1 MVGGEKYFPGV
12 PEDAPQETPVLE
24 ETKRWLDIY
33 FAGREPDFLPPLHL
47 AGSPFRQEVW
57 ALLRQI
63 PYGET
68 TTYRALAEA
77 VARKRGLRRMSAQAV
92 GGAGGTQPHLHHRP
106 LSSVVGSDG
115 SLTGYAGGLER
126 KVQLLRLEGVDMSR
140 LYVPKKG
147 TACKEERYGDQE
159 AGSRQWRGYGFTAWY
174 QTGGCWD
181 IVPVEEGFRIEYHSF
196 GKVEERSFK
205 DTLFGEWLEAPVV
218 YGAFQDGELL
228 GIAEGSPESWN
239 HRWRISNLCIFQ
251 EKHRRCGVATALME
265 KMLEEVAPMRMAV
278 LETQTCNE
286 RAIAFYRKCGFQVIG
301 FDLYAYSNHDPEAHE
316 VRLEMG
322 KKLT

>member
-1 MVGGEKYFPGV
+1 MEIKKL
-12 PEDAPQETPVLE
+12 DPV
-24 ETKRWLDIY
+24 
-33 FAGREPDFLPPLHL
+33 
-47 AGSPFRQEVW
+47 
-57 ALLRQI
+57 
-63 PYGET
+63 
-68 TTYRALAEA
+68 
-77 VARKRGLRRMSAQAV
+77 
-92 GGAGGTQPHLHHRP
+92 
-106 LSSVVGSDG
+106 
-115 SLTGYAGGLER
+115 
-126 KVQLLRLEGVDMSR
+126 
-140 LYVPKKG
+140 
-147 TACKEERYGDQE
+147 
-159 AGSRQWRGYGFTAWY
+159 QWRGYGFTARY

-181 IVPVEEGFRIEYHSF
+181 IVPVEDGFRMEHHSF

-251 EKHRRCGVATALME
+251 EKHRRCGVGTALME
-265 KMLEEVAPMRMAV
+265 KMLEEAAPMRMAV

-286 RAIAFYRKCGFQVIG
+286 RAIAFYRKCGFEIIG

>member
-1 MVGGEKYFPGV
+1 MVQVRTLENR
-12 PEDAPQETPVLE
+12 ETPEALALVWDVFLQFE
-24 ETKRWLDIY
+24 
-33 FAGREPDFLPPLHL
+33 APDYSQEGID
-47 AGSPFRQEVW
+47 AFRQSIYDPE
-57 ALLRQI
+57 
-63 PYGET
+63 YE
-68 TTYRALAEA
+68 
-77 VARKRGLRRMSAQAV
+77 KK
-92 GGAGGTQPHLHHRP
+92 
-106 LSSVVGSDG
+106 
-115 SLTGYAGGLER
+115 LTL
-126 KVQLLRLEGVDMSR
+126 
-140 LYVPKKG
+140 
-147 TACKEERYGDQE
+147 
-159 AGSRQWRGYGFTAWY
+159 
-174 QTGGCWD
+174 
-181 IVPVEEGFRIEYHSF
+181 
-196 GKVEERSFK
+196 
-205 DTLFGEWLEAPVV
+205 

-265 KMLEEVAPMRMAV
+265 KMLEEAAPMRMAV

>member
-1 MVGGEKYFPGV
+1 M
-12 PEDAPQETPVLE
+12 
-24 ETKRWLDIY
+24 
-33 FAGREPDFLPPLHL
+33 
-47 AGSPFRQEVW
+47 
-57 ALLRQI
+57 
-63 PYGET
+63 
-68 TTYRALAEA
+68 
-77 VARKRGLRRMSAQAV
+77 
-92 GGAGGTQPHLHHRP
+92 
-106 LSSVVGSDG
+106 
-115 SLTGYAGGLER
+115 
-126 KVQLLRLEGVDMSR
+126 
-140 LYVPKKG
+140 
-147 TACKEERYGDQE
+147 
-159 AGSRQWRGYGFTAWY
+159 
-174 QTGGCWD
+174 
-181 IVPVEEGFRIEYHSF
+181 EEGFRIEYHSF
-196 GKVEERSFK
+196 GKVEERSFN

-265 KMLEEVAPMRMAV
+265 KMLEEAAPMRMAV

-301 FDLYAYSNHDPEAHE
+301 FDLYAYTNHDPEAHE

>member
-1 MVGGEKYFPGV
+1 MEIKKL
-12 PEDAPQETPVLE
+12 DPV
-24 ETKRWLDIY
+24 
-33 FAGREPDFLPPLHL
+33 
-47 AGSPFRQEVW
+47 
-57 ALLRQI
+57 
-63 PYGET
+63 
-68 TTYRALAEA
+68 
-77 VARKRGLRRMSAQAV
+77 
-92 GGAGGTQPHLHHRP
+92 
-106 LSSVVGSDG
+106 
-115 SLTGYAGGLER
+115 
-126 KVQLLRLEGVDMSR
+126 
-140 LYVPKKG
+140 
-147 TACKEERYGDQE
+147 
-159 AGSRQWRGYGFTAWY
+159 QWRGYGFTARY

-181 IVPVEEGFRIEYHSF
+181 IVPVEEGFRMEHHSF
-196 GKVEERSFK
+196 GKVEERSFN

-265 KMLEEVAPMRMAV
+265 KMLEEAVPMRMAV

-322 KKLT
+322 KKPHEKEMPYATGIRHLFFMYGGSKGGKDAAAGLFHPKGQHGGEDQQQRRDDGEIEQRVQAADACQQIEGAGDHGHGPTAEEGEGHAGTLLDGDHLVGPAEVGHFQAQEQAQQSHQQGIGQGGDGDERRAPEGNRGTPPAGTQGTAA

>member
-1 MVGGEKYFPGV
+1 MEIKKL
-12 PEDAPQETPVLE
+12 DPV
-24 ETKRWLDIY
+24 
-33 FAGREPDFLPPLHL
+33 
-47 AGSPFRQEVW
+47 
-57 ALLRQI
+57 
-63 PYGET
+63 
-68 TTYRALAEA
+68 
-77 VARKRGLRRMSAQAV
+77 
-92 GGAGGTQPHLHHRP
+92 
-106 LSSVVGSDG
+106 
-115 SLTGYAGGLER
+115 
-126 KVQLLRLEGVDMSR
+126 
-140 LYVPKKG
+140 
-147 TACKEERYGDQE
+147 
-159 AGSRQWRGYGFTAWY
+159 QWRGYGFTARY

-265 KMLEEVAPMRMAV
+265 KMLEEAAPMRMAV

-286 RAIAFYRKCGFQVIG
+286 RAIAFYRKCGFEIIG

-322 KKLT
+322 KKLTWKKRCRMPVAYGVSSSCMGDTGRQRCGCRSFHPKGQHGGENQHQRRDDWRDRAAGQAADAGQQVEGAGMAATIQPLKRERATQALCLMGTTSLVQLRLGIFKPRNRPSRAISRA

>member
-1 MVGGEKYFPGV
+1 MSP
-12 PEDAPQETPVLE
+12 
-24 ETKRWLDIY
+24 RR
-33 FAGREPDFLPPLHL
+33 GRP
-47 AGSPFRQEVW
+47 
-57 ALLRQI
+57 
-63 PYGET
+63 
-68 TTYRALAEA
+68 
-77 VARKRGLRRMSAQAV
+77 
-92 GGAGGTQPHLHHRP
+92 
-106 LSSVVGSDG
+106 
-115 SLTGYAGGLER
+115 
-126 KVQLLRLEGVDMSR
+126 
-140 LYVPKKG
+140 
-147 TACKEERYGDQE
+147 CKEERYGDQE
-159 AGSRQWRGYGFTAWY
+159 AGSRPVAGVWLHGTVSDRRLLGYRP
-174 QTGGCWD
+174 GGGGLSD
-181 IVPVEEGFRIEYHSF
+181 EYHSF
-196 GKVEERSFK
+196 GKVEGRSFK

-265 KMLEEVAPMRMAV
+265 KMLEEAAPMRMAV

-286 RAIAFYRKCGFQVIG
+286 RAIAFYRKCGFEIIG

>member
-1 MVGGEKYFPGV
+1 MEIKKL
-12 PEDAPQETPVLE
+12 DPV
-24 ETKRWLDIY
+24 
-33 FAGREPDFLPPLHL
+33 
-47 AGSPFRQEVW
+47 
-57 ALLRQI
+57 
-63 PYGET
+63 
-68 TTYRALAEA
+68 
-77 VARKRGLRRMSAQAV
+77 
-92 GGAGGTQPHLHHRP
+92 
-106 LSSVVGSDG
+106 
-115 SLTGYAGGLER
+115 
-126 KVQLLRLEGVDMSR
+126 
-140 LYVPKKG
+140 
-147 TACKEERYGDQE
+147 
-159 AGSRQWRGYGFTAWY
+159 QWRGYGFTARY

-181 IVPVEEGFRIEYHSF
+181 IVPVEG
-196 GKVEERSFK
+196 
-205 DTLFGEWLEAPVV
+205 LEAPVV

-265 KMLEEVAPMRMAV
+265 KMLEEAAPMRMAV

-301 FDLYAYSNHDPEAHE
+301 FDLYAYTNHDPEAHE

>member
-1 MVGGEKYFPGV
+1 MEIKKL
-12 PEDAPQETPVLE
+12 DPV
-24 ETKRWLDIY
+24 
-33 FAGREPDFLPPLHL
+33 
-47 AGSPFRQEVW
+47 
-57 ALLRQI
+57 
-63 PYGET
+63 
-68 TTYRALAEA
+68 
-77 VARKRGLRRMSAQAV
+77 
-92 GGAGGTQPHLHHRP
+92 
-106 LSSVVGSDG
+106 
-115 SLTGYAGGLER
+115 
-126 KVQLLRLEGVDMSR
+126 
-140 LYVPKKG
+140 
-147 TACKEERYGDQE
+147 
-159 AGSRQWRGYGFTAWY
+159 QWRGYGFTARY

-251 EKHRRCGVATALME
+251 EKHRAAAWPRSDGEDAGGGGPHADGGAGDTDL
-265 KMLEEVAPMRMAV
+265 
-278 LETQTCNE
+278 Q
-286 RAIAFYRKCGFQVIG
+286 RAGLAFYRKCGFEIIG
-301 FDLYAYSNHDPEAHE
+301 FDLYAYTNHDPEAHE

>member
-1 MVGGEKYFPGV
+1 VRRSDMEIRKL
-12 PEDAPQETPVLE
+12 DPV
-24 ETKRWLDIY
+24 
-33 FAGREPDFLPPLHL
+33 
-47 AGSPFRQEVW
+47 
-57 ALLRQI
+57 
-63 PYGET
+63 
-68 TTYRALAEA
+68 
-77 VARKRGLRRMSAQAV
+77 
-92 GGAGGTQPHLHHRP
+92 
-106 LSSVVGSDG
+106 
-115 SLTGYAGGLER
+115 
-126 KVQLLRLEGVDMSR
+126 
-140 LYVPKKG
+140 
-147 TACKEERYGDQE
+147 
-159 AGSRQWRGYGFTAWY
+159 QWRGYGFTARY

-196 GKVEERSFK
+196 GKVEERSFN

-265 KMLEEVAPMRMAV
+265 KMLEEAAPMRMAV

-286 RAIAFYRKCGFQVIG
+286 RAIAFYRKCGFEIIG

>member
-1 MVGGEKYFPGV
+1 MEIKKL
-12 PEDAPQETPVLE
+12 DPV
-24 ETKRWLDIY
+24 
-33 FAGREPDFLPPLHL
+33 
-47 AGSPFRQEVW
+47 
-57 ALLRQI
+57 
-63 PYGET
+63 
-68 TTYRALAEA
+68 
-77 VARKRGLRRMSAQAV
+77 
-92 GGAGGTQPHLHHRP
+92 
-106 LSSVVGSDG
+106 
-115 SLTGYAGGLER
+115 
-126 KVQLLRLEGVDMSR
+126 
-140 LYVPKKG
+140 
-147 TACKEERYGDQE
+147 
-159 AGSRQWRGYGFTAWY
+159 QWRGYGFTARY

-181 IVPVEEGFRIEYHSF
+181 IVPVEEGFRMEHHSF
-196 GKVEERSFK
+196 GKVEERSFN
-205 DTLFGEWLEAPVV
+205 DTLFGEWLEEPVV

-265 KMLEEVAPMRMAV
+265 KMLEEAAPMRMAV

-301 FDLYAYSNHDPEAHE
+301 FDLYAYTNHDPEAHE

>member
-1 MVGGEKYFPGV
+1 MEIK
-12 PEDAPQETPVLE
+12 
-24 ETKRWLDIY
+24 KLDP
-33 FAGREPDFLPPLHL
+33 A
-47 AGSPFRQEVW
+47 
-57 ALLRQI
+57 
-63 PYGET
+63 
-68 TTYRALAEA
+68 
-77 VARKRGLRRMSAQAV
+77 
-92 GGAGGTQPHLHHRP
+92 
-106 LSSVVGSDG
+106 
-115 SLTGYAGGLER
+115 
-126 KVQLLRLEGVDMSR
+126 
-140 LYVPKKG
+140 
-147 TACKEERYGDQE
+147 
-159 AGSRQWRGYGFTAWY
+159 QWRGYGFTARY

-181 IVPVEEGFRIEYHSF
+181 IVPVEEGFRMEHHSF
-196 GKVEERSFK
+196 GKVEERSFN

-265 KMLEEVAPMRMAV
+265 KMLEEAVPMRMAV

-301 FDLYAYSNHDPEAHE
+301 FDLYAYTNHDPEAHE

-322 KKLT
+322 KKLTCKRDAVCHGHTASLFHVWGITGRQRCGCRSFSPKGTARRRGSAAAP

>member
-1 MVGGEKYFPGV
+1 MEIK
-12 PEDAPQETPVLE
+12 
-24 ETKRWLDIY
+24 KLDP
-33 FAGREPDFLPPLHL
+33 A
-47 AGSPFRQEVW
+47 
-57 ALLRQI
+57 
-63 PYGET
+63 
-68 TTYRALAEA
+68 
-77 VARKRGLRRMSAQAV
+77 
-92 GGAGGTQPHLHHRP
+92 
-106 LSSVVGSDG
+106 
-115 SLTGYAGGLER
+115 
-126 KVQLLRLEGVDMSR
+126 
-140 LYVPKKG
+140 
-147 TACKEERYGDQE
+147 
-159 AGSRQWRGYGFTAWY
+159 QWRGYGFTARY

-181 IVPVEEGFRIEYHSF
+181 IVPVEDGFRIEYHSF
-196 GKVEERSFK
+196 GKVEERSFD

-265 KMLEEVAPMRMAV
+265 KMLEEAAPMRMAV

-301 FDLYAYSNHDPEAHE
+301 FDLYAYTDHDPEAHE

-322 KKLT
+322 QKLRCKRDAVCHWHTASLFHVWGITGRQRCSCRSFSPKRTARRRGSAPAP